1 MLFRF
6 KWTSLII
13 RVQKKARVIVAF
25 MDGGAG
31 LFNEQ
36 PFCGSGYST
45 VHRGS
50 YTEQALG
57 IEASVQQR

>member
-50 YTEQALG
+50 
-57 IEASVQQR
+57 